1 MCSFCPISCL
11 PYSIF
16 CIHLKKL
23 LSAIVISLHL
33 KEKRLFD
40 SFSAVSQISLTLY
53 VEMSIVLQG
62 KTKPLQFI
70 SIQNYNLW
78 INYCSIFIFFI
89 DIHVQCTWT
98 FGNCC
103 KNNRCIY
110 CCLLSWSCGI
120 TVNIK
125 PWWSNNCQWN
135 LWPYAHVEIQC
146 CWFHSLCNVWW
157 RR

>member
-11 PYSIF
+11 DYSIF

-40 SFSAVSQISLTLY
+40 SFSAVSRISLTLY
-53 VEMSIVLQG
+53 VVMSIVLQG

-70 SIQNYNLW
+70 SIQNYNLLMLQYIYSYYW
-78 INYCSIFIFFI
+78 YTCTVYYIFEPLVIA
-89 DIHVQCTWT
+89 VRTSYS
-98 FGNCC
+98 
-103 KNNRCIY
+103 CIY
-110 CCLLSWSCGI
+110 CCLLSWSCVI

-135 LWPYAHVEIQC
+135 LWPYSHVEIQC
-146 CWFHSLCNVWW
+146 CWFHYHCIVC
-157 RR
+157 

>member
-40 SFSAVSQISLTLY
+40 SFSAVLQISLTLY
-53 VEMSIVLQG
+53 VVMSIVLQG

-70 SIQNYNLW
+70 SIQNYNLLMLQYIYLDYW
-78 INYCSIFIFFI
+78 HTCTVYYIFEPLVIFF
-89 DIHVQCTWT
+89 VRTSYS
-98 FGNCC
+98 
-103 KNNRCIY
+103 CIY

-125 PWWSNNCQWN
+125 PWWCNNCQWN
-135 LWPYAHVEIQC
+135 LWPYSHVEIQC
-146 CWFHSLCNVWW
+146 CWFHYRCNVW
-157 RR
+157 